1 MIKRLSVAVIL
12 IAIGVIARLAAQQP
26 APPVP
31 AQGVAT
37 FRSTTRLVVQTVTVK
52 DKDGRNFDGSTSYRL
67 TVSAN
72 APVNQY
78 WSATVYDRATHSLIR
93 DMSRSGRGSQSQGL
107 QKNAD
112 GSVDIYFGPKAPAG
126 KDSNWVPTNAGGQ
139 FEVLFRFYGPEKP
152 LFDKTWKLPD
162 IEKVK

>member
-1 MIKRLSVAVIL
+1 MN
-12 IAIGVIARLAAQQP
+12 
-26 APPVP
+26 
-31 AQGVAT
+31 
-37 FRSTTRLVVQTVTVK
+37 VK
-52 DKDGRNFDGSTSYRL
+52 DNGGQNFDGSKSYRL

-93 DMSRSGRGSQSQGL
+93 DMSRSGRGSQSPGL
-107 QKNAD
+107 QKNPD
-112 GSVDIYFGPKAPAG
+112 GSVDIYFGPKARAG
-126 KDSNWVPTNAGGQ
+126 KDSNWVPTNPSGQ

-162 IEKVK
+162 IERITAQ